1 MNKYKVG
8 IIGNGFVG
16 ESQAFA
22 FSPTTEVRIFD
33 IDPKRSTHTREEIDK
48 CDFIFVCVPTP
59 SHEGIDLSQ
68 AISAVKGLADALRD
82 NPDYHLVV
90 IKSTVP
96 PTTTERIIIP
106 LLAKRVRH

>member
-1 MNKYKVG
+1 MERLEKAGHKAT
-8 IIGNGFVG
+8 
-16 ESQAFA
+16 SDLKCA
-22 FSPTTEVRIFD
+22 
-33 IDPKRSTHTREEIDK
+33 IDVSSVS
-48 CDFIFVCVPTP
+48 FVCVPTP